1 MLVCFHD
8 FQYLQEF
15 ESPPMDRRMNL
26 AFFIHFLEVSLV
38 AGVRPRDVPLSWPS
52 LVGGL
57 AANEFMCRPILLD
70 ED

>member
-1 MLVCFHD
+1 M
-8 FQYLQEF
+8 E
-15 ESPPMDRRMNL
+15 RRMNL

-38 AGVRPRDVPLSWPS
+38 AVGVRPRDVPLSWPS

-70 ED
+70 EE

>member
-1 MLVCFHD
+1 
-8 FQYLQEF
+8 
-15 ESPPMDRRMNL
+15 MDRRMNL